1 MDWLEDD
8 YVEVEND
15 HRGGRRP
22 AGAVRVV
29 IADHSRLVAEA
40 LMFTLDSDPK
50 LDAIGYALD
59 GWAALELVASQEPD
73 VAVVGEGL
81 TGLEQVPLVELV
93 HEAFPNVCTVLLR
106 GRLVPEEVRAA
117 YAAGAHDCL
126 PTSCSADE
134 LLHAIQAARSRQIAF
149 VRPREKTLE
158 RL

>member
-8 YVEVEND
+8 YVELEDD
-15 HRGGRRP
+15 HRSGSRP
-22 AGAVRVV
+22 AGAVRVA
-29 IADHSRLVAEA
+29 IADHSRLAAEA
-40 LMFTLDSDPK
+40 LMFTFDSDPK

-59 GWAALELVASQEPD
+59 GWAALELVASHEPD
-73 VAVVGEGL
+73 VVVVGEGL
-81 TGLEQVPLVELV
+81 TGLEQVPFVELV
-93 HEAFPNVCTVLLR
+93 HEAFPSVCTILLR

-134 LLHAIQAARSRQIAF
+134 LLHAIQAARGRQIASA
-149 VRPREKTLE
+149 RPREKAHE